1 MKEEEGG
8 EWRIHYSE
16 LRFQT
21 HFETC
26 IFIIHTNMA
35 ENIEIFSFF
44 SPLSDVLSTNKKVT
58 FSIHIY
64 YYPAKVILVNLCF
77 HSLEW

>member
-35 ENIEIFSFF
+35 ENIEISQERIFQNI
-44 SPLSDVLSTNKKVT
+44 DIDGQVLLTHWKQ
-58 FSIHIY
+58 
-64 YYPAKVILVNLCF
+64 
-77 HSLEW
+77 